1 MLEAEALARR
11 LLKPPPMKTFFLALM
26 VLAVPAMAQSKDL
39 RHAYLFEA
47 ELVGAD
53 FSGADLYRCQL
64 GRANLQ
70 KANLQNANLA
80 GAYLYKADLR
90 GADLRGAK
98 FATALKGAELK
109 HTKLEGAL
117 FDENTELPF
126 STAEALNRGMVQVGG
141 EQRLVEVLPAGAV
154 ALK

>member
-1 MLEAEALARR
+1 
-11 LLKPPPMKTFFLALM
+11 MKTFFLALT
-26 VLAVPAMAQSKDL
+26 VLAVPAMAQSNKDL

-47 ELVGAD
+47 DMKGAD
-53 FSGADLYRCQL
+53 LSGADLFRCQL
-64 GRANLQ
+64 SRANLQ
-70 KANLQNANLA
+70 GANLQNANLA
-80 GAYLYKADLR
+80 GAYLFKADLR

-109 HTKLEGAL
+109 TTRLEGAT

-126 STAEALNRGMVQVGG
+126 SIAEALNRGMVQVGG
-141 EQRLVEVLPAGAV
+141 EQRLVESTPSEAV